1 MKIKDL
7 YDLERLNEMCSM
19 LLNRRIDDEFY
30 DYFMLKDLSWLLENE
45 EKITNDFENNI
56 EKMRWDILLNSK
68 IINDIYGYEAL
79 DSLLKDG
86 VEKLSKY
93 LNNEYYDK
101 ADEVYNKLINTKDDY
116 LKMAYF
122 KIVKMH
128 N

>member
-19 LLNRRIDDEFY
+19 LLNRRIDAEFY

>member
-7 YDLERLNEMCSM
+7 YDLEKLNEMCGM

-30 DYFMLKDLSWLLENE
+30 DYFMLKDLSWLLENQ

-68 IINDIYGYEAL
+68 IINDIYGYQAL

>member
-19 LLNRRIDDEFY
+19 LLNRGIDDEFY

-56 EKMRWDILLNSK
+56 EKMRWDILLNCK

-101 ADEVYNKLINTKDDY
+101 ADEVYNKLTNTKDDY

>member
-30 DYFMLKDLSWLLENE
+30 DYFMLKDLSWLLENQ

-68 IINDIYGYEAL
+68 IINDIYGYQAL

>member
-19 LLNRRIDDEFY
+19 LLNRGIDDEFY

-86 VEKLSKY
+86 IEKLSKY

>member
-7 YDLERLNEMCSM
+7 YDLERLNEMCGM
-19 LLNRRIDDEFY
+19 LLNRRIDVEFY

-45 EKITNDFENNI
+45 EKITKDFENNI